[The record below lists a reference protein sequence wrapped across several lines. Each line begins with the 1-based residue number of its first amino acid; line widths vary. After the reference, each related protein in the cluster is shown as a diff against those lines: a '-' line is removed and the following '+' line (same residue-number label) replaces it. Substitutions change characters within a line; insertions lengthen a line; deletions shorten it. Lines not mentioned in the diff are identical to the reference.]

1 MGCIFALSNRKEV
14 EMSKEMSEWI
24 SASAEVAMLIDELDL
39 EFVEAE
45 E

>member
-1 MGCIFALSNRKEV
+1 
-14 EMSKEMSEWI
+14 MSKEMSEWI
-24 SASAEVAMLIDELDL
+24 NASAEVAMLIDELDL